1 MNQVVY
7 RPNYRTEHPFG
18 NLHRS
23 ISRIF
28 DDRLFPAVATEA
40 AEWAPRVDI
49 VEEENAYVLRA
60 DLPGVDANDIEITLD
75 KNVLTI
81 KGERAS
87 DETSEGQGFTRRE
100 RFTGSFVRKFTL
112 PETADGDNI
121 SGSNANGVLT
131 LTIAKRVEVQP
142 RRIAIS

>member
-7 RPNYRTEHPFG
+7 RPNYRNEHPFG

-28 DDRLFPAVATEA
+28 DDRLFPAVATDA

-49 VEEENAYVLRA
+49 FDEENSYVLKA
-60 DLPGVDANDIEITLD
+60 DLPGVDAKDIEITLD

-81 KGERAS
+81 KGERQAEQAS
-87 DETSEGQGFTRRE
+87 ESQGVTRRE
-100 RFTGSFVRKFTL
+100 RFTGAFVRKFTL
-112 PETADGDNI
+112 PDTADGQNI
-121 SGSNANGVLT
+121 SATNSNGVLT
-131 LTIAKRVEVQP
+131 LTIAKRVESQP
-142 RRIAIS
+142 RRIEIS

>member
-7 RPNYRTEHPFG
+7 RPNFSNDHPFG

-28 DDRLFPAVATEA
+28 DDRMFPAVATDA

-49 VEEENAYVLRA
+49 HEEQDSYVLHV
-60 DLPGVDANDIEITLD
+60 DLPGVEAKDIEVTLD

-81 KGERAS
+81 KGERNS
-87 DETSEGQGFTRRE
+87 QNTSEEKGFTRRE
-100 RFTGSFVRKFTL
+100 RFSGSFVRKFTL
-112 PETADGDNI
+112 PETADGQNI
-121 SGSNANGVLT
+121 SAANSNGVLT
-131 LTIAKRVEVQP
+131 LTIGKKVESQP
-142 RRIAIS
+142 RRIEVS